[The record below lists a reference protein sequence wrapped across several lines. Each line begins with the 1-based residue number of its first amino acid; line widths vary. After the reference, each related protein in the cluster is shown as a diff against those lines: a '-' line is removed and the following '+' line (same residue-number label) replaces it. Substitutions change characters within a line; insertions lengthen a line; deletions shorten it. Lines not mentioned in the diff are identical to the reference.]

1 MRAPTVTSVG
11 ADTVGS
17 TLPRSIG
24 CDELLNVC
32 STPFTV
38 TISVPVNAG
47 PIRLVHVDA
56 VDRVRIARQQHVV
69 TRMQVERAP
78 NRDPRSD
85 RWRAGDASNGAP
97 DSTAFAR
104 RA

>member
-1 MRAPTVTSVG
+1 MVTSVG
-11 ADTVGS
+11 EDMAGS
-17 TLPRSIG
+17 TPPRSIG

-38 TISVPVNAG
+38 TISVPVNDG
-47 PIRLVHVDA
+47 PINPVHVA
-56 VDRVRIARQQHVV
+56 ALIVFGSLVSSTSSPGCRWNVA
-69 TRMQVERAP
+69 
-78 NRDPRSD
+78 DPRSAI
-85 RWRAGDASNGAP
+85 WPLAAGVALNGAP